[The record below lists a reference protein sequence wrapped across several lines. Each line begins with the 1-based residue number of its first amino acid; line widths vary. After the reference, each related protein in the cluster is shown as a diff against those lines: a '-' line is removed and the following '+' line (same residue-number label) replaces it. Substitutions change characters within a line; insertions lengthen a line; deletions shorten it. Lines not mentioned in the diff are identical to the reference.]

1 MTSQAA
7 ECLLSVRFA
16 LVGGCSLAHGAA
28 VCAKVY
34 ILTYQYFDCTYE
46 FYVRANCPGRRM
58 SPGGRPEPY
67 SGSECHGPHGFHRSC
82 TNHSYNEPNVMTEK

>member
-7 ECLLSVRFA
+7 ECLLSVRIA
-16 LVGGCSLAHGAA
+16 LVGGCFLAHGAA

-46 FYVRANCPGRRM
+46 FYVDGPTALAAGRLRAAALSHTVAPSASIHMKVNIP
-58 SPGGRPEPY
+58 
-67 SGSECHGPHGFHRSC
+67 
-82 TNHSYNEPNVMTEK
+82 

>member
-7 ECLLSVRFA
+7 ECLLSVRIA
-16 LVGGCSLAHGAA
+16 LVGGCFLAHGAA

-46 FYVRANCPGRRM
+46 FYVRANCPGRRT

-67 SGSECHGPHGFHRSC
+67 SGSECQHTYENERSC
-82 TNHSYNEPNVMTEK
+82 TLTTYQ